1 MARSE
6 WQPSLTTMSTILRLR
21 GLPFAATSEDITAFF
36 KDYDTKAVYLG
47 LRNGCDNPALQSAD
61 GAAGASRCPATSSPQ
76 PAAPAAP
83 AGRPSWRSL
92 APNFCR
98 KPTGD
103 CYTEFETAEAAA
115 KALKEKQHE
124 HMGSRYIE

>member
-1 MARSE
+1 MGATIRRCNPPMAR
-6 WQPSLTTMSTILRLR
+6 R
-21 GLPFAATSEDITAFF
+21 GP
-36 KDYDTKAVYLG
+36 
-47 LRNGCDNPALQSAD
+47 R
-61 GAAGASRCPATSSPQ
+61 
-76 PAAPAAP
+76 AAPP
-83 AGRPSWRSL
+83 PPVYTLPHRWHSLAGPHWWFL

-98 KPTGD
+98 KPTGE